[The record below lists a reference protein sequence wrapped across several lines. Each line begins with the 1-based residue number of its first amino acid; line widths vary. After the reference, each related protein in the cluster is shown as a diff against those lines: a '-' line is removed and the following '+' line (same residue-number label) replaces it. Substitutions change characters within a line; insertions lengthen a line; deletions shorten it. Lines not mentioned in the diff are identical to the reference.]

1 MMTRTFGLGLGL
13 ALTAVV
19 GSGCGGEVATAE
31 GAASAYDT
39 AKGDV
44 LSHVKTWPQG
54 AGSALKLVN
63 GQSNKALTMVVAS
76 RDAPKWDED
85 IKKWIIPLRAVD
97 DGSAT
102 ATLIVQL
109 EEMKAGRF
117 EGSDSKGGCVIGIG
131 VGPNWDSSAP
141 GVAWSDNDGGYCEVT
156 LTAAARPGH
165 FEGQFKA
172 KLVSN
177 SKDSIYRIEQGYM
190 YVVR

>member
-1 MMTRTFGLGLGL
+1 MRRAWGLCLGTALL
-13 ALTAVV
+13 ALAL
-19 GSGCGGEVATAE
+19 GGCAE
-31 GAASAYDT
+31 AGT
-39 AKGDV
+39 
-44 LSHVKTWPQG
+44 G

-63 GQSNKALTMVVAS
+63 VQSSKSLTMVVAS
-76 RDAPKWDED
+76 RDAPKWDD
-85 IKKWIIPLRAVD
+85 AMKKWVIPFRAVD

-102 ATLIVQL
+102 ATFILEV

-117 EGSDSKGGCVIGIG
+117 EGSDSKGGCTIGIG
-131 VGPNWDSSAP
+131 VGPNWDSQAP

-177 SKDSIYRIEQGYM
+177 SKDSVYRIDQGYV
-190 YVVR
+190 YVAR